1 MEVLASLVL
10 SLVWLAITAFLIVAA
25 WKLFAKAG
33 VPGWVSLIPI
43 YNTVTLLQISG
54 RSGWWLLALCV
65 PFLNFFVAIRL
76 VFDLAKAYGQG
87 VGFGFG
93 LLLLAPIFMPILAFG
108 DARYVGRGSAAAA

>member
-1 MEVLASLVL
+1 MESVL
-10 SLVWLAITAFLIVAA
+10 SIVSVVVWLGITAFFIVAS
-25 WKLFAKAG
+25 WKVFEKAG
-33 VPGWVSLIPI
+33 VPGWVSLVPI
-43 YNTVTLLQISG
+43 YNFVTLMQISG
-54 RSGWWLLALCV
+54 RSGWWVLALCV

-108 DARYVGRGSAAAA
+108 NARYVGRGPAAA